1 MNKQNIQN
9 NKNLK
14 AVVLAAVG
22 ATVAADVRV
31 ANATAAVTTAEAV
44 VTETAETLARAAV
57 QFQTFINNFLVEGG
71 EYRSFMGILSDV
83 GFTHPNLVK
92 WVRKQK
98 WIEAMSIWREGQGY
112 TRNSFLCDE
121 DWNTFLELRGSLLQA
136 RNAYKNV
143 KRKLVKKEAALKAAK
158 KEATKALLAEKSAIK
173 DHKKAKKEM
182 KENKAVEAAAAVE
195 EARQERARK
204 RAEKVGP
211 KNPPKQREFVSING
225 LDLMLAWIES
235 RKAAVTKA
243 VVLENTAKLAAE
255 ANAAANG
262 KDLDGDVTNR
272 FVKPRNILDG
282 FKLKLQMFGSK
293 VRVRN
298 VLKGNRKGF
307 KAVMGPKA
315 QVAIKS
321 IIVDGSDVMANG
333 EGIKAMAVA
342 TTSSISYIVRTAIR
356 LSEEKGWAEELVLKN
371 SSIKTGYMDGSIGI
385 NSHREMTSMEA
396 ALTYMTAEVSANYV
410 LNGLVSIHID
420 KEDEEG
426 VSFTKGIRQAEFI
439 IIDGVKYIPLMV
451 ESVAKTRL
459 YDTVWTAE
467 HLANQ
472 WREVLRVATG
482 GISDSI
488 TLMKELTKA
497 LKLRSRLG
505 MGFSPSYEFEIELAR
520 WGVVYLDA
528 SIDAIDGQAYG
539 SRAMMEELLELSG
552 VNSWQVRTNTGKG
565 QLVPM
570 KGMKRLLAV
579 LCEQYGLELVYV
591 SDVNEVQTAIDA
603 AREEG
608 KRVAIVVG
616 NAEHIGMIGDMNFF
630 KGIPTINDGGIVR
643 LSVLRN
649 LAPTGN
655 GSHFAYQAA
664 VGALCSYEWDNK
676 DRFVKALATQ
686 AVEKFTETF
695 NGCAVN
701 KSVTDLFAAL
711 VGVKGLAGEAN
722 IISELAN
729 SAFTPSMYGIKELS
743 YALRNEQQVVR
754 GSAWKVSCPGMKD
767 ELFNEAVLEGAG
779 LLVVEGIVSNNNP
792 LLKQGDWVM
801 ALRYPHSNGFSFVK
815 IRLVTV
821 SEAIERVN
829 NSSASA
835 AQKAVMI
842 DELLS
847 LGDNNIMVDSSREVL
862 EALAGM
868 DFDGDVISVLN
879 PEEAELLLPMNELRT
894 VIAPIVTKAQEKELV
909 ATGNFED
916 TMQHLQS
923 EMAANETKYVGEI
936 SNGVMKA
943 TEFLG
948 LPKDEQRKIV
958 AEIVRNGN
966 LSHNGLLPTFN
977 WEEQVT
983 WVEGKEGFVLSDEST
998 TPEALVSMK
1007 NAFFDKVDERNYS
1020 VESFIN
1026 FAEYVVIMS
1035 GPTQGFVIDAAKKF
1049 CPIVDLAEDIFSNL
1063 SLGWKR
1069 FAPTMV
1075 LTCNEY
1081 GEFFK
1086 GMSYNFGEENSG
1098 ITLTVGTHIQVEAF
1112 KAFAAEASKAI
1123 LNTFAGEDASKAN
1136 WKAFEDA
1143 MKKESLMSLV
1153 GGKMNSARK
1162 NCRNIAAGAAAA
1174 IKVIDNQIAEA
1185 CGEENIPSKTMKEWS
1200 DALGCMFAVSGTI
1213 NPLGLRAYASSKT
1226 LRPAILKAMLD
1237 AAEVTSIP
1245 VEIGFTSMARVAF
1258 AKANVGEEVF
1268 FENSKAADANGV
1280 ILLHSGL
1287 TGYYKVSVK
1296 TEEVEENGE
1305 TISVETYFVE
1315 VPVSE
1320 VLGIEPMKTNRFVAH
1335 LGYEGA
1341 DAEVARKFNAELTKF
1356 DFGAEGTF
1364 AFYGTMKELN
1374 NLMIEKFGEGVLR
1387 DALVSTIT
1395 GLKNGEDV
1403 YSQQFVD
1410 FIALANGHAT
1420 NPKYAA
1426 DDKHDRVF
1434 FVRKDD
1440 NGRVVVMRSLPN
1452 QAMAYNQEAFKLRG
1466 MFAGELKLVSYILEG
1481 KAKSDKKGYVNSYLL
1496 LEHKTLAPKQEIS
1509 AYINGLIAK
1518 YAADFKAAVL
1528 AKKFELGC
1536 FGSLV
1541 QTVLS
1546 DEEIIG

>member
-1 MNKQNIQN
+1 MNKTITKNI
-9 NKNLK
+9 
-14 AVVLAAVG
+14 
-22 ATVAADVRV
+22 
-31 ANATAAVTTAEAV
+31 
-44 VTETAETLARAAV
+44 
-57 QFQTFINNFLVEGG
+57 
-71 EYRSFMGILSDV
+71 
-83 GFTHPNLVK
+83 
-92 WVRKQK
+92 
-98 WIEAMSIWREGQGY
+98 
-112 TRNSFLCDE
+112 
-121 DWNTFLELRGSLLQA
+121 
-136 RNAYKNV
+136 
-143 KRKLVKKEAALKAAK
+143 
-158 KEATKALLAEKSAIK
+158 
-173 DHKKAKKEM
+173 
-182 KENKAVEAAAAVE
+182 
-195 EARQERARK
+195 
-204 RAEKVGP
+204 
-211 KNPPKQREFVSING
+211 
-225 LDLMLAWIES
+225 
-235 RKAAVTKA
+235 
-243 VVLENTAKLAAE
+243 
-255 ANAAANG
+255 
-262 KDLDGDVTNR
+262 
-272 FVKPRNILDG
+272 
-282 FKLKLQMFGSK
+282 
-293 VRVRN
+293 
-298 VLKGNRKGF
+298 LKGNRKGF

-321 IIVDGSDVMANG
+321 ILVDGSDVMANG
-333 EGIKAMAVA
+333 EGVKAMAVA

-356 LSEEKGWAEELVLKN
+356 ISEEKGWAEELVLRN

-410 LNGLVSIHID
+410 LNGLISIHID

-439 IIDGVKYIPLMV
+439 IIDGVKYIPLVV

-505 MGFSPSYEFEIELAR
+505 MGFSPSYEFEIDLAR

-539 SRAMMEELLELSG
+539 SRAMMEELLELAG

-579 LCEQYGLELVYV
+579 LCEQYGLEFVYV
-591 SDVNEVQTAIDA
+591 SDVDEVQASMDA
-603 AREEG
+603 ARAES
-608 KRVAIVVG
+608 KRLAVVVG
-616 NAEHIGMIGDMNFF
+616 NAEYIGMIGDMNFF

-664 VGALCSYEWDNK
+664 VGALCSYEWNNK
-676 DRFVKALATQ
+676 DRFVKALAMQ
-686 AVEKFTETF
+686 AVDKFVEAF

-729 SAFTPSMYGIKELS
+729 GAFTPAMYGIKELS

-767 ELFNEAVLEGAG
+767 ELFNEGTLEGAG

-879 PEEAELLLPMNELRT
+879 PEEAELLLPMEELRT

-909 ATGNFED
+909 VTGNFED

-966 LSHNGLLPTFN
+966 LSHNGLLPVFN
-977 WEEQVT
+977 WEEQAT

-998 TPEALVSMK
+998 TPEALVGMK

-1069 FAPTMV
+1069 FAPTMM

-1081 GEFFK
+1081 GEFSK
-1086 GMSYNFGEENSG
+1086 GMFYNFGEENSC
-1098 ITLTVGTHIQVEAF
+1098 ITLTVGARIQVEAF
-1112 KAFAAEASKAI
+1112 KAFAVEASKAI

-1136 WKAFEDA
+1136 WKAFEDS

-1185 CGEENIPSKTMKEWS
+1185 FGEENIPSKTMKEWS
-1200 DALGCMFAVSGTI
+1200 DALGCMFAASGTI

-1237 AAEVTSIP
+1237 AAEVKSIP

-1258 AKANVGEEVF
+1258 AKANLGEEVF

-1364 AFYGTMKELN
+1364 AFYGTMFELN
-1374 NLMIEKFGEGVLR
+1374 NVVTKKFGECVLR
-1387 DALVSTIT
+1387 NALVSTIT

-1420 NPKYAA
+1420 DPKYAA

-1434 FVRKDD
+1434 FVRKDE

-1452 QAMAYNQEAFKLRG
+1452 QTIAYNQEAFKLRG

-1528 AKKFELGC
+1528 NKKFELDC
-1536 FGSLV
+1536 LGSLV

-1546 DEEIIG
+1546 NEEIVG